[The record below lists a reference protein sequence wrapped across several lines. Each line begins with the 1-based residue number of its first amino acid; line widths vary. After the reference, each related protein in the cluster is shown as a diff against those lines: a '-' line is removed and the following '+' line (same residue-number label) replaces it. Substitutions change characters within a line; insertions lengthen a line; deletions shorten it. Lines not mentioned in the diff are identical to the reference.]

1 MGSLAI
7 PCPPFFDPVEQF
19 TLMQLGLILAAAE
32 GGVVGGLKTTASEIG
47 HKFGFNTSLF
57 ISQLIGFFIVAFV
70 LHRFAFKPLQKILA
84 DREAK
89 ISESLAAADRM
100 KADLA
105 KADEERKRVLSEA
118 GVQANKIVEEARQ
131 AAARIAEVETQKA
144 VVAAKDILDK
154 ARQASEADLIRMK
167 AELRRE
173 VGRLVVDTSTKV
185 TGKILTLDDQK
196 RLAEDANREL
206 AA

>member
-1 MGSLAI
+1 MPIAL
-7 PCPPFFDPVEQF
+7 
-19 TLMQLGLILAAAE
+19 LLAATE
-32 GGVVGGLKTTASEIG
+32 GGVLEGLKTTAAEVG

-57 ISQLIGFFIVAFV
+57 ISQFIGFFIVAF
-70 LHRFAFKPLQKILA
+70 LLQRFAFKPLQKVLA
-84 DREAK
+84 ERSSK
-89 ISESLAAADRM
+89 ISESLAAAERM

-131 AAARIAEVETQKA
+131 SAARITEVETQKA
-144 VVAAKDILDK
+144 VVTAKDILDK

-173 VGRLVVDTSTKV
+173 VGRLVVDTSSKV
-185 TGKILTLDDQK
+185 TGKILTADDQK
-196 RLAEDANREL
+196 RLAEDASREL

>member
-1 MGSLAI
+1 MPIA
-7 PCPPFFDPVEQF
+7 
-19 TLMQLGLILAAAE
+19 LMLAAAE
-32 GGVVGGLKTTASEIG
+32 GGVVEGLKATATEVG

-57 ISQLIGFFIVAFV
+57 ISQFIGFFIVAI
-70 LHRFAFKPLQKILA
+70 LLQRFAFKPLQKLLA
-84 DREAK
+84 ERSTRIA
-89 ISESLAAADRM
+89 ESLAASERM

-118 GVQANKIVEEARQ
+118 GIQANKIVEEARV
-131 AAARIAEVETQKA
+131 AAARITEVETQKA
-144 VVAAKDILDK
+144 VVSAKDILDK
-154 ARQASEADLIRMK
+154 ARQASEADLIRLK
-167 AELRRE
+167 SELRRE
-173 VGRLVVDTSTKV
+173 VGRLVVDTSSKV